1 MKELKVKAYA
11 KINLTLD
18 VLGKME
24 DGYHD
29 MRMVMQSVSLCD
41 DIVIGIS
48 QGNGRASAVTDR
60 SYIPGDDRNIACKA
74 ANVFFSE
81 TGISGYDVK
90 LGITKRI
97 PVCAGLGGGSS
108 DAAAVL
114 RALDGGF
121 GTGLSEETL
130 MKLAEK
136 VGSDVPFCL
145 MGGAALAEGR
155 GEKLRK
161 LPGMPDCSIVICKPS
176 FSVSTPKLFS
186 QIDCKKIKNRPD
198 TDGMMTA
205 LSEGKLTD
213 VSHRVFNVFESV
225 LSPRSAA
232 VINRIKSSMLT
243 VGALGASMTGTGSAV
258 FGIFEDDSAAN
269 NAYNE
274 LKKEYKE
281 TYLARPL

>member
-1 MKELKVKAYA
+1 MKEFKTKAYA

-41 DIVIGIS
+41 DIVIEASPGS
-48 QGNGRASAVTDR
+48 GKVSAVTNR
-60 SYIPGDDRNIACKA
+60 PYIPGDDRNIACKA
-74 ANVFFSE
+74 ANAFFAE
-81 TGISGYDVK
+81 TGISEYDIRIRIDK
-90 LGITKRI
+90 SI

-121 GTGLSEETL
+121 GTGLSEEAL
-130 MKLAEK
+130 MKLAER

-161 LPGMPDCSIVICKPS
+161 LPGMPDCHIVICKPS
-176 FSVSTPKLFS
+176 FSVSTPRLFA

-198 TDGMMTA
+198 TDGIIAA
-205 LSEGKLTD
+205 LDEGKLSD
-213 VSHRVFNVFESV
+213 ISHRVFNVFESV
-225 LSPRSAA
+225 LPPRESGI
-232 VINRIKSSMLT
+232 INEIKSFMLNME
-243 VGALGASMTGTGSAV
+243 ALGASMTGTGSAV
-258 FGIFEDDSAAN
+258 FGIFNDESAAN

-274 LKKEYKE
+274 LKTEYKE
-281 TYLARPL
+281 TYLARPV